1 MKKLKTK
8 ILLGLVFLLI
18 VIFLLSTTGIFSI
31 YYLSEDSKAIIKD
44 NYASVEHSTRML
56 DAIENIFTLQ
66 LSRLENANKD
76 TALVKAI
83 NDSLQNKKEEFVK
96 YLGYQKNNITESGED
111 KIVSNVIDSYH
122 RFINVIDSINYQ
134 ADNFNTYDVDKL
146 KSSYITATSSIE
158 EIYKLN
164 MTAIYNKNAVANKTA
179 DNVSL
184 YMAIAATSSI
194 LITIVFIFYFPSYIT
209 TPITELTK
217 KIKDIS
223 NKKYDQRI
231 DIQTNDELNTL
242 ADAFNIMAIKL
253 QEYQAQQFD
262 ELLLEKRR
270 METLLANLQDGT
282 LLLDNTFN
290 ILHANHKFCELSGL
304 SITELLGTKITD
316 LKKNNQFLT
325 QINSLDIKNI
335 LRSKNKKAKPFSLL
349 INNRTEYFQ
358 ILLLDISKENRLDTY
373 VEPSGY
379 IILIQNITK
388 YEERDL
394 AKTNLIATIS
404 HELKTPLSSI
414 NLSIKLLEDD
424 RVGQLNKEQKELT
437 ESIKIQSNR
446 ILNLVNEVLDFT
458 QAETGHIKLKIKP
471 CEVSDIIELGTF
483 AILMLINE
491 KEINLNISI
500 PDDISKVKCDLEK
513 TVWVIVNLLNNAVR
527 YSSQKGKI
535 KISAKSENKFVTI
548 SIKDEGPGVSV
559 EEQSRIFEK
568 YVKSKFESAKGTG
581 LGLAIAKEFVE
592 VQGGIIGVEST
603 PGKGSTFYFTL
614 PTT

>member
-8 ILLGLVFLLI
+8 ILLGLVFLLL
-18 VIFLLSTTGIFSI
+18 VIFLLSITGIFSI
-31 YYLSEDSKAIIKD
+31 YYLSEDSKVIIKD
-44 NYASVEHSTRML
+44 NYASVEHSTHML
-56 DAIENIFTLQ
+56 DAVESIFTLQ
-66 LSRLENANKD
+66 LSRLENKNKD
-76 TALVKAI
+76 SALLKAI
-83 NDSLQNKKEEFVK
+83 NDSLQNKKEEFLK
-96 YLGYQKNNITESGED
+96 YFDYQKNNITEPGED
-111 KIVSNVIDSYH
+111 KVVSNVIYSFH
-122 RFINVIDSINYQ
+122 RFISVIDSISSKANSS
-134 ADNFNTYDVDKL
+134 NTSDVDLL
-146 KSSYITATSSIE
+146 KSNYIMVTTSIKK
-158 EIYKLN
+158 IYKLN
-164 MTAIYNKNAVANKTA
+164 MAAIYKKNEVANRTA
-179 DNVSL
+179 DNVSV
-184 YMAIAATSSI
+184 YMAIAAVTSI
-194 LITIVFIFYFPSYIT
+194 LITVVFIFYFPSYIT

-223 NKKYDQRI
+223 DKKYDQRI

-253 QEYQAQQFD
+253 KEYQAQQFD

-290 ILHANHKFCELSGL
+290 ILHANHKFCQLSGM
-304 SITELLGTKITD
+304 SITELLGKKITE
-316 LKKNNQFLT
+316 LKNNNQFLT
-325 QINSLDIKNI
+325 QINSFEINNIKESI
-335 LRSKNKKAKPFSLL
+335 NKRAKPFSVL
-349 INNRTEYFQ
+349 INNKAEYFQ
-358 ILLLDISKENRLDTY
+358 ILLLDISKTTRFETY

-379 IILIQNITK
+379 ILLIQNITK

-471 CEVSDIIELGTF
+471 CEVSDIVELGTF

-500 PDDISKVKCDLEK
+500 PDNLSKVKCDLEK

-527 YSSQKGKI
+527 YSSPKSKI
-535 KISAKSENKFVTI
+535 IISAKSENKFVTI

-568 YVKSKFESAKGTG
+568 YVKSKSESAKGTG

-592 VQGGIIGVEST
+592 VQGGVIGVEST
-603 PGKGSTFYFTL
+603 QGKGSTFYFTL
-614 PTT
+614 PIA

>member
-8 ILLGLVFLLI
+8 ILLGLVFLLL
-18 VIFLLSTTGIFSI
+18 VIFLLSITGIFSI
-31 YYLSEDSKAIIKD
+31 YYLSEDSKVIIKD
-44 NYASVEHSTRML
+44 NYASVEHSSNML
-56 DAIENIFTLQ
+56 GVIESIFTLQ
-66 LSRLENANKD
+66 LSRLGNPNKD
-76 TALVKAI
+76 TAFLKAI
-83 NDSLQNKKEEFVK
+83 DDSLQNKKEEFLK
-96 YLGYQKNNITESGED
+96 YLNYQKNNITEPGED
-111 KIVSNVIDSYH
+111 KLVSSVIDSYH
-122 RFINVIDSINYQ
+122 RFINVIDSINNK
-134 ADNFNTYDVDKL
+134 ANNFNTIDVDEL
-146 KSSYITATSSIE
+146 KSNYIIATSSIK

-164 MTAIYNKNAVANKTA
+164 MAAIYHKNDVANKTA

-223 NKKYDQRI
+223 EKKYDQRI

-253 QEYQAQQFD
+253 QQYQAQQLD

-270 METLLANLQDGT
+270 LETLLANLQDGT

-290 ILHANHKFCELSGL
+290 IVHANHKFCELSGIN
-304 SITELLGTKITD
+304 ITELLGKKITE
-316 LKKNNQFLT
+316 LESNNHFLT
-325 QINSLDIKNI
+325 QINSLDITNI
-335 LRSKNKKAKPFSLL
+335 KDLVNKKAKPFSLL
-349 INNRTEYFQ
+349 INSKTEYFQ
-358 ILLLDISKENRLDTY
+358 ILLLDISKADRIDTY

-458 QAETGHIKLKIKP
+458 QLETGHIKLKIKP
-471 CEVSDIIELGTF
+471 CEVSDIVELGTF
-483 AILMLINE
+483 AILMIINE

-500 PDDISKVKCDLEK
+500 PEDISKVKCDLEK
-513 TVWVIVNLLNNAVR
+513 TVWVIVNLLNNAIR
-527 YSSQKGKI
+527 YSSPKGKLT
-535 KISAKSENKFVTI
+535 ISAKSENNFVTI

-568 YVKSKFESAKGTG
+568 YVKSKSESAKGTG

-603 PGKGSTFYFTL
+603 IGKGSTFYFTL
-614 PTT
+614 PIA

>member
-8 ILLGLVFLLI
+8 ILLGLVFLLL
-18 VIFLLSTTGIFSI
+18 VIFLLSITGIFSI

-56 DAIENIFTLQ
+56 DAIESIFTLQ
-66 LSRLENANKD
+66 VSKLKNSNKD
-76 TALVKAI
+76 SALVIAAD
-83 NDSLQNKKEEFVK
+83 DSLQNKKEEFLK
-96 YLGYQKNNITESGED
+96 YLDYQKDNITESGED
-111 KIVSNVIDSYH
+111 KVVNNVIHSYH
-122 RFINVIDSINYQ
+122 QFVSLIDSINYK
-134 ADNFNTYDVDKL
+134 ANDFNSYEVDKL
-146 KSSYITATSSIE
+146 NSYYLIATSAIK

-164 MTAIYNKNAVANKTA
+164 MSAIYNKNKVANKTA

-184 YMAIAATSSI
+184 YMAIAAISSI
-194 LITIVFIFYFPSYIT
+194 LITILFIFYFPSYIT

-223 NKKYDQRI
+223 DKKYDQRI
-231 DIQTNDELNTL
+231 DIQTNDELNIL

-282 LLLDNTFN
+282 LLLDKNFN
-290 ILHANHKFCELSGL
+290 ILHTNHKFCELTGL
-304 SITELLGTKITD
+304 SITELLGKKITE
-316 LKKNNQFLT
+316 LVSNNQFLT
-325 QINSLDIKNI
+325 QINSLDITNI
-335 LRSKNKKAKPFSLL
+335 KESVNKKTKPFSVF
-349 INNRTEYFQ
+349 INNKAEYFQ
-358 ILLLDISKENRLDTY
+358 ILLLDISKANKLENY

-424 RVGQLNKEQKELT
+424 RVGHLNKEQKELT
-437 ESIKIQSNR
+437 DSIKIQSSR

-458 QAETGHIKLKIKP
+458 QVETGHIKLKIKP
-471 CEVSDIIELGTF
+471 CEVSDIVELGTF

-491 KEINLNISI
+491 KEINLDISI
-500 PDDISKVKCDLEK
+500 PEDIWRVKCDLEK
-513 TVWVIVNLLNNAVR
+513 TVWVIVNLLNNAIR
-527 YSSQKGKI
+527 YSSRKGKI
-535 KISAKSENKFVTI
+535 TISAKSENKFVNI
-548 SIKDEGPGVSV
+548 SVKDEGPGISV

-568 YVKSKFESAKGTG
+568 YVKSKSESAKGTG

-592 VQGGIIGVEST
+592 VQGGRIGVEST
-603 PGKGSTFYFTL
+603 PGKGSIFYFTL
-614 PTT
+614 PIA

>member
-8 ILLGLVFLLI
+8 IVLGLVFLLL
-18 VIFLLSTTGIFSI
+18 VILLLSITGIFSI

-44 NYASVEHSTRML
+44 NYASVEHSARML
-56 DAIENIFTLQ
+56 DAIESIFTLQ
-66 LSRLENANKD
+66 LSILQNPNKD
-76 TALVKAI
+76 TTFVKAFD
-83 NDSLQNKKEEFVK
+83 DSLQNKKAEFLK
-96 YLGYQKNNITESGED
+96 YLNYQKNNITEFGED
-111 KIVSNVIDSYH
+111 KLVSSVIDSYY
-122 RFINVIDSINYQ
+122 RFINVINSINSK
-134 ADNFNTYDVDKL
+134 ANNLNTFDVDEL
-146 KSSYITATSSIE
+146 KSKYIIATSSIK
-158 EIYKLN
+158 EIYNLN
-164 MTAIYNKNAVANKTA
+164 MAAIYHKNDVANKTA

-184 YMAIAATSSI
+184 YMTIATISSI
-194 LITIVFIFYFPSYIT
+194 LITVVFIFYFPSYIT
-209 TPITELTK
+209 NPITELTK

-223 NKKYDQRI
+223 DKKYDQRI

-253 QEYQAQQFD
+253 QEYQAKQFD

-282 LLLDNTFN
+282 LLLDNNYN

-304 SITELLGTKITD
+304 SIAELLG
-316 LKKNNQFLT
+316 KKTTELESNNLFLT
-325 QINSLDIKNI
+325 HINSLDITNI
-335 LRSKNKKAKPFSLL
+335 KESVNKKAKPFTVF
-349 INNRTEYFQ
+349 INNKAEYFQ
-358 ILLLDISKENRLDTY
+358 ILLLDISKANRFDTY

-437 ESIKIQSNR
+437 DSIKIHSNR

-471 CEVSDIIELGTF
+471 CEVSDIVELGTF

-500 PDDISKVKCDLEK
+500 PEDIGKVKCDLEK
-513 TVWVIVNLLNNAVR
+513 TVWVIVNLLNNAIR
-527 YSSQKGKI
+527 YSSSKGKI
-535 KISAKSENKFVTI
+535 TISAKSENKFVTI
-548 SIKDEGPGVSV
+548 SIKDEGPGISV

-568 YVKSKFESAKGTG
+568 YVKSKSESAKGTG

-592 VQGGIIGVEST
+592 VQGGRIGVEST
-603 PGKGSTFYFTL
+603 PGKGSIFYFTL
-614 PTT
+614 PIA

>member
-8 ILLGLVFLLI
+8 ILLGLVFLLL
-18 VIFLLSTTGIFSI
+18 VIFLLSITGIFSI
-31 YYLSEDSKAIIKD
+31 YYLSEDSKVIIKD
-44 NYASVEHSTRML
+44 NYASVEHSTHML
-56 DAIENIFTLQ
+56 DAVESIFTRQ
-66 LSRLENANKD
+66 LSRLENTNKD
-76 TALVKAI
+76 SALLKAI
-83 NDSLQNKKEEFVK
+83 NDSLQNKKEEFLK
-96 YLGYQKNNITESGED
+96 YYNYQKKNITEPGED
-111 KIVSNVIDSYH
+111 KVVSKVIYSFH
-122 RFINVIDSINYQ
+122 RFISVIDSISSKSTS
-134 ADNFNTYDVDKL
+134 FNTSDVDLL
-146 KSSYITATSSIE
+146 KSNYIIATTSIKK
-158 EIYKLN
+158 IYKLN
-164 MTAIYNKNAVANKTA
+164 MDAIYKKNEVANRTA
-179 DNVSL
+179 DNVSV
-184 YMAIAATSSI
+184 YMAIAAVTSI
-194 LITIVFIFYFPSYIT
+194 LITVVFIFYFPSYIT

-253 QEYQAQQFD
+253 KEYQAQQFD
-262 ELLLEKRR
+262 ELLLEKQR

-290 ILHANHKFCELSGL
+290 ILHANHKFCELSGMRF
-304 SITELLGTKITD
+304 TELLGKKITE
-316 LKKNNQFLT
+316 LENNNQFLT
-325 QINSLDIKNI
+325 QINSFEINNTKESINKKPKPFGVLIKN
-335 LRSKNKKAKPFSLL
+335 K
-349 INNRTEYFQ
+349 TEYFQ
-358 ILLLDISKENRLDTY
+358 ILLLDSSNAARFDPN

-424 RVGQLNKEQKELT
+424 RVGLLNKEQKELT

-471 CEVSDIIELGTF
+471 CEVRDIVELGTF

-491 KEINLNISI
+491 KEVNLDISI
-500 PDDISKVKCDLEK
+500 PENIKRVKCDLEK
-513 TVWVIVNLLNNAVR
+513 TVWVIVNLLNNAIR
-527 YSSQKGKI
+527 YSSPKGKI
-535 KISAKSENKFVTI
+535 TISAKSENKFVTI

-568 YVKSKFESAKGTG
+568 YVKSKSESAKGTG
-581 LGLAIAKEFVE
+581 LGLAISKEFVE
-592 VQGGIIGVEST
+592 VQGGRIGVEST
-603 PGKGSTFYFTL
+603 PGKGSIFYFTL
-614 PTT
+614 PIA

>member
-44 NYASVEHSTRML
+44 NYASVEHSTHML

-66 LSRLENANKD
+66 LSRLENSNKD
-76 TALVKAI
+76 TTLAKAI
-83 NDSLQNKKEEFVK
+83 NDSLLNKKEEFLK

-134 ADNFNTYDVDKL
+134 VDNFNTYDVDKL
-146 KSSYITATSSIE
+146 KSSYIIATSSIE

-179 DNVSL
+179 DNVSI

-270 METLLANLQDGT
+270 TETLLANLQDGT

-290 ILHANHKFCELSGL
+290 ILHANHKFCELSEL

-335 LRSKNKKAKPFSLL
+335 LHSKNKKARPFSIL

-414 NLSIKLLEDD
+414 NLSIKLLEDE
-424 RVGQLNKEQKELT
+424 RIGNLNEEQKGLT
-437 ESIKIQSNR
+437 KSIKIQSNR

-471 CEVSDIIELGTF
+471 CEVSDIVELGTF
-483 AILMLINE
+483 AILMFINE

-500 PDDISKVKCDLEK
+500 PDDIGKVKCDLEK

-527 YSSQKGKI
+527 YSPPKGKI
-535 KISAKSENKFVTI
+535 NISAKSENKFVTI
-548 SIKDEGPGVSV
+548 SIKDEGPGISV
-559 EEQSRIFEK
+559 QEQSRIFEK
-568 YVKSKFESAKGTG
+568 YVKSKSESSKGTG

-614 PTT
+614 PTI

>member
-8 ILLGLVFLLI
+8 ILLGLFFLLL
-18 VIFLLSTTGIFSI
+18 VIFLLSITGIFSI
-31 YYLSEDSKAIIKD
+31 HYLSEDSKAIIKD

-56 DAIENIFTLQ
+56 EAIESIFTLQ
-66 LSRLENANKD
+66 LSKLENSNNDSELA
-76 TALVKAI
+76 KAI
-83 NDSLQNKKEEFVK
+83 NDSLQNNKEEFLK
-96 YLGYQKNNITESGED
+96 HLDLQKNNITESGEE

-122 RFINVIDSINYQ
+122 RFINEIDSINNKTN
-134 ADNFNTYDVDKL
+134 NFNTNDIDKL
-146 KSSYITATSSIE
+146 KSNYIITTSSIE
-158 EIYKLN
+158 KIYKLN
-164 MTAIYNKNAVANKTA
+164 MAAIYNKNAVANKTA

-194 LITIVFIFYFPSYIT
+194 LVTIVFIFYFPSYIT

-290 ILHANHKFCELSGL
+290 ILHANHKFCELSGM
-304 SITELLGTKITD
+304 SITELLGKKITE
-316 LKKNNQFLT
+316 LKNSNQFLT
-325 QINSLDIKNI
+325 QINSLDITNI
-335 LRSKNKKAKPFSLL
+335 KDLVNKKANPFSVL
-349 INNRTEYFQ
+349 INNKTEYFQ
-358 ILLLDISKENRLDTY
+358 ILLLDISKANKLENY

-437 ESIKIQSNR
+437 ESIKIHSNR

-471 CEVSDIIELGTF
+471 CEVSDIVELGTF

-527 YSSQKGKI
+527 YSSPKAKI
-535 KISAKSENKFVTI
+535 TICAKSENKFVNI
-548 SIKDEGPGVSV
+548 SVKDEGPGISV
-559 EEQSRIFEK
+559 EEQSKIFER
-568 YVKSKFESAKGTG
+568 YVKSKSESAKGTG

-592 VQGGIIGVEST
+592 VQGGIIGVKST

-614 PTT
+614 PIA

>member
-8 ILLGLVFLLI
+8 ILLGLVFLLL
-18 VIFLLSTTGIFSI
+18 VIFLLSITGIFSI

-44 NYASVEHSTRML
+44 NYASVEHSSHML
-56 DAIENIFTLQ
+56 KAVESIFTLQ
-66 LSRLENANKD
+66 ISKLENSNKD
-76 TALVKAI
+76 SALVQVI
-83 NDSLQNKKEEFVK
+83 DDSLQNKKQEFLK
-96 YLGYQKNNITESGED
+96 YLGYQKQNITESGED
-111 KIVSNVIDSYH
+111 KLVSNVIDSYH
-122 RFINVIDSINYQ
+122 RFINVIDSINYK
-134 ADNFNTYDVDKL
+134 ANNFNPSDVDKL
-146 KSSYITATSSIE
+146 KSKYIIATSSIR
-158 EIYKLN
+158 EIFKLN
-164 MTAIYNKNAVANKTA
+164 MAAIYNKNDVANKTA
-179 DNVSL
+179 ENVSL
-184 YMAIAATSSI
+184 YMAIAAISSI

-304 SITELLGTKITD
+304 SIIELLGKKITK
-316 LKKNNQFLT
+316 LGSNNQFLT
-325 QINSLDIKNI
+325 QINSLDITNI
-335 LRSKNKKAKPFSLL
+335 KESVNRKAKPFSIL
-349 INNRTEYFQ
+349 INNKAEYFQ
-358 ILLLDISKENRLDTY
+358 ILLLDISKVNRLDKY

-379 IILIQNITK
+379 ILLIQNITK

-414 NLSIKLLEDD
+414 NLSVKLLEDD

-437 ESIKIQSNR
+437 ESIKLQSNR

-458 QAETGHIKLKIKP
+458 QVETGHIKLKIKP
-471 CEVSDIIELGTF
+471 CEVSDIVELGTF

-500 PDDISKVKCDLEK
+500 TEDISNVKCDLEK
-513 TVWVIVNLLNNAVR
+513 TVWVIVNLLNNAIR
-527 YSSQKGKI
+527 YSSPKGKI
-535 KISAKSENKFVTI
+535 TISAKSENKFVTI

-568 YVKSKFESAKGTG
+568 YVKSKSESAKGTG

-603 PGKGSTFYFTL
+603 PGNGSTFYFTL
-614 PTT
+614 PIA

>member
-290 ILHANHKFCELSGL
+290 ILHANHKFCQLSGL

-335 LRSKNKKAKPFSLL
+335 LHSKNKKAKPFSLL

-424 RVGQLNKEQKELT
+424 RVGELNKEQKGLT

-471 CEVSDIIELGTF
+471 CEVSDIVELGTF

-568 YVKSKFESAKGTG
+568 YVKSKSESAKGTG

>member
-18 VIFLLSTTGIFSI
+18 VIFLSSTTGIFSI
-31 YYLSEDSKAIIKD
+31 YYLSEDSKAIVKD

-290 ILHANHKFCELSGL
+290 ILHANHKFCQLSGL

-335 LRSKNKKAKPFSLL
+335 LHSKNKKAKPFSLL

-424 RVGQLNKEQKELT
+424 RVGELNKEQKGLT

-471 CEVSDIIELGTF
+471 CEVSDIVELGTF

>member
-8 ILLGLVFLLI
+8 ILLGLVFLLL
-18 VIFLLSTTGIFSI
+18 VIFLLSITGIFSI
-31 YYLSEDSKAIIKD
+31 YYLSEDSKVIIKD
-44 NYASVEHSTRML
+44 NYASVEHSSNML
-56 DAIENIFTLQ
+56 GVIESIFTLQ
-66 LSRLENANKD
+66 LSIFGNPNKD
-76 TALVKAI
+76 TAFLKAI
-83 NDSLQNKKEEFVK
+83 DDSLQNKKEEFLK
-96 YLGYQKNNITESGED
+96 YLNYQKNNITEPGED
-111 KIVSNVIDSYH
+111 KLVSSVIDSYH

-146 KSSYITATSSIE
+146 KSNYVIATSSIE

-223 NKKYDQRI
+223 DKKYDQRI

-253 QEYQAQQFD
+253 QQYQAQQLD

-270 METLLANLQDGT
+270 LETLLANLQDGT

-290 ILHANHKFCELSGL
+290 IVHANHKFCELSGIN
-304 SITELLGTKITD
+304 ITELLGKKITE
-316 LKKNNQFLT
+316 LESNNHFLT
-325 QINSLDIKNI
+325 QINSLDITNI
-335 LRSKNKKAKPFSLL
+335 KDLVNKKAKPFSLL
-349 INNRTEYFQ
+349 INSKTEYFQ
-358 ILLLDISKENRLDTY
+358 ILLLDISKADRIDTY

-458 QAETGHIKLKIKP
+458 QVETGHIKLKIKP
-471 CEVSDIIELGTF
+471 CEVSDIVELGTF
-483 AILMLINE
+483 AILMIINE

-500 PDDISKVKCDLEK
+500 PEDISKVKCDLEK
-513 TVWVIVNLLNNAVR
+513 TVWVIVNLLNNAIR
-527 YSSQKGKI
+527 YSSPKGKI
-535 KISAKSENKFVTI
+535 TISAKSENNFVTI

-568 YVKSKFESAKGTG
+568 YVKSKSESAKGTG

-603 PGKGSTFYFTL
+603 IGKGSTFYFTL
-614 PTT
+614 PIA

>member
-44 NYASVEHSTRML
+44 NYASVEHSTHML

-76 TALVKAI
+76 NTLVKTI
-83 NDSLQNKKEEFVK
+83 NDSLQNKKEEFLK

-111 KIVSNVIDSYH
+111 KIVSNVIDSYS
-122 RFINVIDSINYQ
+122 RFINVTDSINYQ

-146 KSSYITATSSIE
+146 KSSYIIATSSIE

-164 MTAIYNKNAVANKTA
+164 MTAIYNKNTVANKTA

-242 ADAFNIMAIKL
+242 ADAFNMMAIKL

-304 SITELLGTKITD
+304 SITELLGRKITD

-335 LRSKNKKAKPFSLL
+335 LHSKNKKAKPFSLL

-358 ILLLDISKENRLDTY
+358 MLLLDISKVNRLDTY
-373 VEPSGY
+373 AEPSGY

-414 NLSIKLLEDD
+414 NLSIKLLEDH

-446 ILNLVNEVLDFT
+446 ILNLINEVLDFT
-458 QAETGHIKLKIKP
+458 QAETGHIKLKIRP
-471 CEVSDIIELGTF
+471 CEVSDIVELGTF

-513 TVWVIVNLLNNAVR
+513 TAWVIVNLLNNAVR
-527 YSSQKGKI
+527 YSSQKGKVN
-535 KISAKSENKFVTI
+535 ISAKSESKFVTI

-568 YVKSKFESAKGTG
+568 YVKSKSESAQGTG

-592 VQGGIIGVEST
+592 VQGGMIGVEST

-614 PTT
+614 PIA

>member
-290 ILHANHKFCELSGL
+290 ILHANHKFCQLSGL

-335 LRSKNKKAKPFSLL
+335 LHSKNKKAKPFSLL

-424 RVGQLNKEQKELT
+424 RVGELNKEQKGLT

-471 CEVSDIIELGTF
+471 CEVSDIVELGTF

>member
-31 YYLSEDSKAIIKD
+31 YYLSEDSKAIMKD
-44 NYASVEHSTRML
+44 NYASVEYSTHML
-56 DAIENIFTLQ
+56 DAIESIFTNQISLLDKIKQ
-66 LSRLENANKD
+66 DQSVIEEMH
-76 TALVKAI
+76 
-83 NDSLQNKKEEFVK
+83 DSLRNKRDEFEK
-96 YLGYQKNNITESGED
+96 YLDKQKKNITEPGED
-111 KIVSNVIDSYH
+111 KVVNRVIVTYK
-122 RFINVIDSINYQ
+122 RFIEVVDSIN
-134 ADNFNTYDVDKL
+134 NSNNLNNTYEIDRL
-146 KSSYITATSSIE
+146 KSNYIVVTSSIE
-158 EIYKLN
+158 EIYKIN
-164 MTAIYNKNAVANKTA
+164 MAAIYKKNRIANHTA
-179 DNVSL
+179 DNVSM
-184 YMAIAATSSI
+184 YMAIAAIASI
-194 LITIVFIFYFPSYIT
+194 LITIIFIFYFPSYIT
-209 TPITELTK
+209 NPITELTK

-223 NKKYDQRI
+223 NRKYDQRI
-231 DIQTNDELNTL
+231 NILSNDEFGIL
-242 ADAFNIMAIKL
+242 ADAFNKMSVKL
-253 QEYQAQQFD
+253 KEYQAQHFD

-270 METLLANLQDGT
+270 MDTLLANLQDGT
-282 LLLDNTFN
+282 LLLDNEFN
-290 ILHANHKFCELSGL
+290 ILHANHKFCQLSGL

-335 LRSKNKKAKPFSLL
+335 LHSKNKKAKPFSLL

-424 RVGQLNKEQKELT
+424 RVGELNKEQKGLT

-471 CEVSDIIELGTF
+471 CEVSDIVELGTF